1 MSGFAYIILMLGI
14 LGTCIYIKDLA
25 LKYFPY
31 IRNYSTKTQY
41 TAVFI
46 LFIVASRATMYA
58 YNHGYLF

>member
-1 MSGFAYIILMLGI
+1 MSGFAYFILMLGI

-25 LKYFPY
+25 LKYIPY
-31 IRNYSTKTQY
+31 FRKYSTKTQY

-46 LFIVASRATMYA
+46 LFIVTSRATMYA